1 LGANG
6 SSGDEAEELSVE
18 VLGGIRGQKLVD
30 GKISQLTVSL
40 DNIGIPI
47 EDDLGAA
54 LISREDKNIGL
65 VHRK

>member
-1 LGANG
+1 MGANG